1 MAALSQAI
9 AFHRERNGL
18 SLMAVSK
25 GCKLNYEH
33 LCEVARGQGNPTF
46 ETLMELCVGL
56 GATIGELMTTLDDF
70 RAGRAP
76 DSRRPASS
84 SPAAPAQ

>member
-9 AFHRERNGL
+9 TAHRKKRGL
-18 SLMAVSK
+18 SLQAVAD

-33 LCEVARGQGNPTF
+33 LCEIARGQGNPTF

-56 GATIGELMTTLDDF
+56 GATIGELMTTMDGF
-70 RAGRAP
+70 RADRAHNP
-76 DSRRPASS
+76 DS
-84 SPAAPAQ
+84 